1 MNVWVLKDGEPISIF
16 EENARL
22 MRAGLLCNYLANRN
36 HNITF
41 WTSTWSHYRK
51 HKYIDHDATVI
62 DRRHN
67 FIIKM
72 VDSYGYKKNLSIRR
86 VLHYI
91 KLAIKF
97 YKTAKQMS
105 APDLIISALPS
116 IELSYAA
123 VYYAKKHKCKILI
136 DCRDMWPDIFM
147 DVLSP
152 KIQRLIKPFIY
163 YQTAMMRYV
172 CKYASGFVGIT
183 KPYLSWA
190 AAYAARDVS
199 DNDFVLPLVYPNDE
213 KSKSIATTVEITTA
227 LKNKNLDFTNKFTVV
242 FAGTF
247 SKNAFNLESV
257 IKAFKLLPGSCQLV
271 IAGKSLDDVEVQ
283 QRYEFLAKDI
293 PNVKL
298 VGWLDKYE
306 LHYIYTNSQLGI
318 APYVNKDYFK
328 MNITNKPIEYLS
340 YGLPVLTSVCGCL
353 SDLLVSHQAGFLY
366 DETKPEDIS
375 NLVFKLYQDNTLY
388 ENMRE
393 NSKLLYDSEFDYDK
407 VMENF
412 VKFLEK

>member
-1 MNVWVLKDGEPISIF
+1 
-16 EENARL
+16 

-227 LKNKNLDFTNKFTVV
+227 LKNKNLDFTNKFTIARFLPISYCWKV
-242 FAGTF
+242 F
-247 SKNAFNLESV
+247 
-257 IKAFKLLPGSCQLV
+257 
-271 IAGKSLDDVEVQ
+271 
-283 QRYEFLAKDI
+283 R
-293 PNVKL
+293 
-298 VGWLDKYE
+298 
-306 LHYIYTNSQLGI
+306 
-318 APYVNKDYFK
+318 
-328 MNITNKPIEYLS
+328 
-340 YGLPVLTSVCGCL
+340 
-353 SDLLVSHQAGFLY
+353 
-366 DETKPEDIS
+366 
-375 NLVFKLYQDNTLY
+375 
-388 ENMRE
+388 
-393 NSKLLYDSEFDYDK
+393 
-407 VMENF
+407 
-412 VKFLEK
+412 